1 LDCVSRLLVL
11 VALLVLLA
19 AALGGPTLL
28 ADARDVPARVAHAVR
43 SEDAAGQSAAQI
55 SLAEFEAVPHGTMV
69 ERVRE
74 LLGEPEH
81 SSQAGVEGVEIECWT
96 YGVAGGT
103 GAFQLCFADGRL
115 SSRFRYG
122 S

>member
-1 LDCVSRLLVL
+1 VSRLLVL

-28 ADARDVPARVAHAVR
+28 AGAQDIPRRVAHAVK
-43 SEDAAGQSAAQI
+43 SEPSDSQSAAQI
-55 SLAEFEAVPHGTMV
+55 SLAEFEAVPHGTVV
-69 ERVRE
+69 ERARE

-81 SSQAGVEGVEIECWT
+81 LSRAGVEGVEIECWT
-96 YGVAGGT
+96 YGVAGAT

-115 SSRFRYG
+115 SSRFRY

>member
-1 LDCVSRLLVL
+1 VSRLLVL

-28 ADARDVPARVAHAVR
+28 ADARDVPSRVAHAVR
-43 SEDAAGQSAAQI
+43 SDEAAGQSAAQI
-55 SLAEFEAVPHGTMV
+55 SLAEFEAVPHGTVV

-81 SSQAGVEGVEIECWT
+81 SSSAAVEGVEVECWT